1 MPRILSIEDDEDT
14 QHLIGNA
21 LFRDGYEVHYAWN
34 GREGYEKIL
43 SLDPD
48 LILLDL
54 MLPMMNGVELL
65 KKLQDNKVAQDVPVI
80 IVTGFGDEANLL
92 GHSVKALG
100 AADYLRKP
108 VQIQDLLQ
116 TVKKTLRSHPRAK
129 QASVDE
135 TTPKLQK
142 GVLKADPKFRTL
154 WINDRL
160 VATLPHKEFA
170 LLQCLM
176 KKPGPVTQDNLLKAM
191 GYSNRQRNALKQ
203 AVHRLRAMFG
213 EAESRRI
220 QTTTDGYELIG

>member
-54 MLPMMNGVELL
+54 MLPMMNGVDLL
-65 KKLQDNKVAQDVPVI
+65 KKLQDNKVAQDIPVV
-80 IVTGFGDEANLL
+80 IVTGFGDEANML

-108 VQIQDLLQ
+108 VQIQELLQ
-116 TVKKTLRSHPRAK
+116 LVKKTLLHHPRAK
-129 QASVDE
+129 PAGASPAPE
-135 TTPKLQK
+135 LRK
-142 GVLKADPKFRTL
+142 GVLKADPRFRTL

-176 KKPGPVTQDNLLKAM
+176 KKPGPVSQDHLLKAM
-191 GYSNRQRNALKQ
+191 GYGAKQRNALKQ

-213 EAESRRI
+213 ENESRRI
-220 QTTTDGYELIG
+220 QTSPQGYELIG